1 MNTSRW
7 MRLLLSWVQFPLS
20 GIFLITFFQLTTSA
34 QLNNP
39 LPIPQTGEDFEN
51 GSEVGIEETTTET
64 GRLEEPQMSS
74 DGMAQEMHVIHY
86 TNKTLPSLET
96 PTPSPSVITIPPAS
110 PGEVPHVNNNYPA
123 DLFSLEERR
132 RGWVTLHIVGML
144 YMFVSLIVVCD
155 HFFIPALGVII
166 DKLGISEDVAGATFM
181 AAGRSIPKFF
191 SLLMGVLLDH
201 SNASIGSVV
210 GSAVFN
216 FLFVIGMCGFFCRE
230 ILHLNWWPLFR
241 DTSFY
246 TLGFVLLIIF
256 FLDNVMM
263 WWESVMLVAC
273 YILYVSFMKFNAQ
286 AKRAF
291 KMQRHKHK
299 SFVKAKAAE
308 ECKKV
313 STLVLTIDLPNVPKE
328 DVPAGEDGSEDSDE
342 DVGDPSEIQGD
353 ENKVKEEEEGKK
365 DKPLSLHWPDT
376 RCKQVSY
383 VFLLPIVL
391 PLRLTVPDV
400 HNQKSRKFFVVTYAV
415 SILWIGVFSYLMM
428 WWAHQVGET
437 FGSPYILPI
446 LAAMTSNPDLIT
458 SVIVARKGLG
468 DMAVSST
475 VGSNIFDITMS
486 LPVPWLLY
494 SFIHGF
500 TPMAVSSK
508 GVFCAT
514 VLLFLMLL
522 FAIISIIS
530 CKWKMNKV
538 LGVTMLL
545 LYLLF
550 LILSIMLQYRVIV
563 CPIDVE

>member
-1 MNTSRW
+1 
-7 MRLLLSWVQFPLS
+7 
-20 GIFLITFFQLTTSA
+20 
-34 QLNNP
+34 
-39 LPIPQTGEDFEN
+39 
-51 GSEVGIEETTTET
+51 
-64 GRLEEPQMSS
+64 MSS
-74 DGMAQEMHVIHY
+74 DGMALEMPLRHY

-96 PTPSPSVITIPPAS
+96 STPTPTPSVITIPPVS
-110 PGEVPHVNNNYPA
+110 PGEVPHINNKYPA
-123 DLFSLEERR
+123 DLFSLDERR
-132 RGWVTLHIVGML
+132 RGWVILHIVGMM
-144 YMFVSLIVVCD
+144 YMFVSLLVVCD
-155 HFFIPALGVII
+155 KFFIPALGVIM

-191 SLLMGVLLDH
+191 SLLMGVLIEH

-216 FLFVIGMCGFFCRE
+216 ILFVIGMCGFFCRE
-230 ILHLNWWPLFR
+230 ILHLTWWPLFR

-246 TLGFVLLIIF
+246 MLGFVLLIIF

-286 AKRAF
+286 AKQAF
-291 KMQRHKHK
+291 KMQLHKHK
-299 SFVKAKAAE
+299 SFVKVRAAE
-308 ECKKV
+308 ECKK
-313 STLVLTIDLPNVPKE
+313 
-328 DVPAGEDGSEDSDE
+328 DVPAGEDGAEGYDE
-342 DVGDPSEIQGD
+342 DGRNKNVSDPSENEGD

-383 VFLLPIVL
+383 LFLLPIIL
-391 PLRLTVPDV
+391 PLWLTVPDV

-415 SILWIGVFSYLMM
+415 SILWIGVFSNLMM

-437 FGSPYILPI
+437 FGSLYILPI

-468 DMAVSST
+468 DVAVSSS
-475 VGSNIFDITMS
+475 VGGNIFNITVS

-500 TPMAVSSK
+500 TPMAVSSE
-508 GVFCAT
+508 GIFCAS

-522 FAIISIIS
+522 FTIISIIS

-545 LYLLF
+545 LYILF

-563 CPIDVE
+563 CPIDGE